1 MGMGIRFVEVAA
13 GDRETIER
21 HLAQAI
27 AVQVSRAEER
37 Q

>member
-13 GDRETIER
+13 GDREAIER

-27 AVQVSRAEER
+27 AVQISNAGDR